1 MHKRIQFPAPPKD
14 NYEGWELNLKNTSIS
29 RNRVSTVFFW
39 LEGLGYKEKEAFMG
53 LYLNIIFLSLWNV
66 CFVTDSGDSICN
78 SSSLPAKHL
87 SGLTSSDNFGTQI
100 KTVC

>member
-53 LYLNIIFLSLWNV
+53 LYLNIVFLSLSEMCILWLTLETP
-66 CFVTDSGDSICN
+66 FVTVLLFQPN
-78 SSSLPAKHL
+78 
-87 SGLTSSDNFGTQI
+87 TSVG
-100 KTVC
+100 